1 MNFRA
6 PVRIRRRGC
15 VYSGKRQ
22 RLSPPSTQ
30 ETPMKTSLKTRFA
43 ALIASLAVTLLCV
56 HAIADYAYPESAD
69 ARVALASPR

>member
-1 MNFRA
+1 M
-6 PVRIRRRGC
+6 
-15 VYSGKRQ
+15 
-22 RLSPPSTQ
+22 SPPSMP
-30 ETPMKTSLKTRFA
+30 ETLMKTSLKTRFA